1 MTLISDKPDL
11 EVVLQRDIETLRQ
24 HWSKSNY
31 SGQVHR
37 VLKRFVLVGVALSVA
52 SRNQLVP
59 WTEEESLYSVYSVFS
74 RWLSH
79 RGHQHNQ
86 ETYEVL
92 SALKQAI
99 SHWEN
104 KLPEFCTSRPSK
116 FGYWRQD
123 GDDVQWLIHK
133 QEFVKQLRLRRQY
146 KSQLSP
152 LIHKGWFETN
162 EDRRG
167 TLRVIEKKN
176 GTEFDHRFFAF
187 WPEKIL
193 SELKEMGIDE

>member
-1 MTLISDKPDL
+1 
-11 EVVLQRDIETLRQ
+11 
-24 HWSKSNY
+24 
-31 SGQVHR
+31 
-37 VLKRFVLVGVALSVA
+37 
-52 SRNQLVP
+52 
-59 WTEEESLYSVYSVFS
+59 
-74 RWLSH
+74 
-79 RGHQHNQ
+79 
-86 ETYEVL
+86 
-92 SALKQAI
+92 
-99 SHWEN
+99 
-104 KLPEFCTSRPSK
+104 SRPSK

-152 LIHKGWFETN
+152 LIYKGWFETN

-167 TLRVIEKKN
+167 TLRIIEKKN
-176 GTEFDHRFFAF
+176 GSEFDHRFFAF